1 VLNEFYPDRYT
12 ASVEFNELQ
21 NGLNVGA
28 ELIKKVKDELY
39 KQIFVDTATW
49 GLEYWEKAY
58 GIKTI
63 PSQSYAIR
71 RSRVKALMRQAN
83 TATTELIKN
92 VAEAFAQG
100 SCDVTE
106 YNDEYRFEIT
116 MTDKIGLPPNFED
129 FKAEIERVKPAHLTY
144 TIIIKYRTHEQLKAY
159 THAQLKAYTHQQLR
173 EEAM

>member
-1 VLNEFYPDRYT
+1 M

-21 NGLNVGA
+21 SGLEIGA
-28 ELIKKVKDELY
+28 DLVKTVKDEIY

-49 GLEYWEKAY
+49 GLENWEKAY

-63 PSQSYAIR
+63 PSQSYDIR
-71 RSRVKALMRQAN
+71 RSRIKALMRQAN
-83 TATTELIKN
+83 TATVTLVKN

-100 SCDVTE
+100 TCDVTE

-116 MTDKIGLPPNFED
+116 MTDKIGLPPNFDD

-144 TIIIKYRTHEQLKAY
+144 TIIVKYRTHGQLKAY
-159 THAQLKAYTHQQLR
+159 THKQLKAYTNEQIKSSNDILGG
-173 EEAM
+173 E